1 MAENSVRIDSIAG
14 SFQTSV
20 GTAVPGPNLGVGLQV
35 ATGTLVA
42 GTTLTARSA
51 TGTDA
56 GGAVDFGS
64 GRANITLVITTS
76 AGVSAGAV
84 ALELSHDNTNW
95 FRRTAVTTN
104 TASTVFQDSA
114 VGAWRYARANV
125 TTAITGG
132 TVSATLMAS

>member
-1 MAENSVRIDSIAG
+1 MAENVVKIEGITNASGQTAG
-14 SFQTSV
+14 FS
-20 GTAVPGPNLGVGLQV
+20 VPGPNMGAAVQV
-35 ATGTLVA
+35 ATGVAVA
-42 GTTLTARSA
+42 GTTLTARSS

-56 GGAVDFGS
+56 SGAIDFGTA
-64 GRANITLVITTS
+64 RANITLVITTS
-76 AGVSAGAV
+76 AGVSAGAT
-84 ALELSHDNTNW
+84 ALELSQDNTNW

-114 VGAWRYARANV
+114 VGAWRYARGNV